1 MLAGLLEHAGAA
13 DVRVDFGRR
22 DIGVAEQ
29 RLDRAEVRA
38 VLDEVRRERVAHL
51 VGRDL
56 AAGQPHAG
64 LARVGPERLPEPLA
78 RHGSAALCQEHAALR
93 RVYEECRA
101 ILGEVLLEPIARTRA
116 DWHEPGY
123 LALAGD
129 ADKAVRQVEIR
140 GSERDA
146 L

>member
-1 MLAGLLEHAGAA
+1 MLAGLLEPAGAA

-22 DIGVAEQ
+22 DIGVAEH

-38 VLDEVRRERVAHL
+38 VLDEVSRDREAQL

-64 LARVGPERLPEPLA
+64 LERVGPERLPEPLA
-78 RHGSAALCQEHAALR
+78 RHGPAARCQELAALR
-93 RVYEECRA
+93 RVFEECRA

-116 DWHEPGY
+116 AWHEPGL

-129 ADKAVRQVEIR
+129 ADNDVRQVEIR